1 MPRPRLSL
9 LVGNPTAR
17 TGRAAKAIEAAMAG
31 LAEARL
37 EPEFFSTLP
46 GGATVAA
53 LGARLERGDV
63 ARVIYLGGDG
73 TFAET
78 AKGIILAREQ
88 YGVDV
93 PMGMLPMGTAND
105 QGRSFGVYA
114 GVKALPT
121 NIKVIKAGV
130 EQWLDVGKV
139 ESFAGDDDAQPT
151 CTDLWF
157 DSWGLGLSAQILAKR
172 NRDQK
177 AVQRIPLL
185 NRIYRDKLVYVRA
198 GLSSFLKHTLKSL
211 IGRAR
216 FAAEIRVDDQVL
228 SFDAINDIVIKGTML
243 YGGDWI
249 FAPDGKPDDGKFE
262 VIIVKNSADW
272 GAAAIASHKRNPVTG
287 DDLEV
292 LGLPRRVIPSGSRI
306 EIRVKR
312 PPGMPPLP
320 AQIDGEEFRSA
331 DHYRIE
337 NLYHYLRILV
347 PEDPHWV

>member
-1 MPRPRLSL
+1 MPRARLSL

-17 TGRAAKAIEAAMAG
+17 TGRAAAAIDAAMAG
-31 LAEARL
+31 LNEARL

-53 LGARLERGDV
+53 LATRLERGDV

-114 GVKALPT
+114 GTKALAT
-121 NIKVIKAGV
+121 NIKVIKAGI

-139 ESFAGDDDAQPT
+139 DAFAGDGETPT

-177 AVQRIPLL
+177 LVSRIPIV
-185 NRIYRDKLVYVRA
+185 NRIYRDKLVYIRA
-198 GLSSFLKHTLKSL
+198 GLSSWVKHTVKSL
-211 IGRAR
+211 FGRAR
-216 FAAEIRVDDQVL
+216 FAAEIRVDDQLL
-228 SFDAINDIVIKGTML
+228 SFDAINDIVVKGTLL

-249 FAPDGKPDDGKFE
+249 FAPEGKPDDGKFE

-272 GAAAIASHKRNPVTG
+272 GAAAIGSHKRNPVTG

-306 EIRVKR
+306 DIRVTR

-320 AQIDGEEFRSA
+320 AQIDGEEFGAA
-331 DHYRIE
+331 DRYRIE

>member
-1 MPRPRLSL
+1 MPRPRISL

-17 TGRAAKAIEAAMAG
+17 SGKAAAAIEAAMTG
-31 LAEARL
+31 LTEARL
-37 EPEFFSTLP
+37 QPEFFSTLP
-46 GGATVAA
+46 DGATVAA
-53 LGARLERGDV
+53 LAQRLERGDV

-88 YGVDV
+88 YGIDT

-105 QGRSFGVYA
+105 QGRSFGVRS

-121 NIKVIKAGV
+121 NIKTIAAGI

-139 ESFAGDDDAQPT
+139 EAYDGAGELLLR
-151 CTDLWF
+151 DLWF
-157 DSWGLGLSAQILAKR
+157 DSWGLGLSAQILKKR
-172 NRDQK
+172 NRERK
-177 AVQRIPLL
+177 VVARIPVI
-185 NRIYRDKLVYVRA
+185 RQIYRDKLVYIRA
-198 GLSSFLKHTLKSL
+198 GLSSYVKNMFKSL

-216 FAAEIRVDDQVL
+216 FAAEIRIDDRTLRYDGV
-228 SFDAINDIVIKGTML
+228 NDIVIKGTLL

-249 FAPDGKPDDGKFE
+249 FAPEGKPDDGKFE

-272 GAAAIASHKRNPVTG
+272 AAAAIGGHKRNPVTR
-287 DDLEV
+287 DDLAV
-292 LGLPRRVIPSGSRI
+292 LGLPQREIPSGRVV
-306 EIRVKR
+306 EIRVTR
-312 PPGMPPLP
+312 PDGMPPLP
-320 AQIDGEEFRSA
+320 AQIDGEEFLSA

-347 PEDPHWV
+347 PEDAHWV

>member
-17 TGRAAKAIEAAMAG
+17 TGRAGAAIEAAMQG
-31 LAEARL
+31 LTEARL

-53 LGARLERGDV
+53 LAQRLEAGDV

-105 QGRSFGVYA
+105 QGRSFGVRSGA
-114 GVKALPT
+114 KALPA

-139 ESFAGDDDAQPT
+139 ELFTDGEDIPKHS
-151 CTDLWF
+151 DLWF

-172 NRDQK
+172 NREQK
-177 AVQRIPLL
+177 AVQRIPLV
-185 NRIYRDKLVYVRA
+185 NRIYRDKLVYIRA
-198 GLSSFLKHTLKSL
+198 GLSSYVKHLFKSL

-216 FAAEIRVDDQVL
+216 FAAEIRIDDQL
-228 SFDAINDIVIKGTML
+228 LKLDAVNDIVVKGTLL

-249 FAPDGKPDDGKFE
+249 FAPEGKPDDGKFE
-262 VIIVKNSADW
+262 VIIVRSGADW
-272 GAAAIASHKRNPVTG
+272 GAHAIAAHKRNPVTG

-292 LGLPRRVIPSGSRI
+292 LGVPRRVIPSGSRI
-306 EIRVKR
+306 DIRVAR
-312 PPGMPPLP
+312 PEGMPPLP
-320 AQIDGEEFRSA
+320 AQIDGEEFPSA

>member
-1 MPRPRLSL
+1 MPRPRVSL

-17 TGRAAKAIEAAMAG
+17 TGRAGAAIEAAMTG

-53 LGARLERGDV
+53 LSQRLEAGDV
-63 ARVIYLGGDG
+63 ARVVYLGGDG

-105 QGRSFGVYA
+105 QGRSFGVRS
-114 GVKALPT
+114 GTRALAA
-121 NIKVIKAGV
+121 NIKVIKAGI

-139 ESFAGDDDAQPT
+139 EVFEGDDETPIHR
-151 CTDLWF
+151 DLWF

-177 AVQRIPLL
+177 AVQRIPLI
-185 NRIYRDKLVYVRA
+185 NRIYRDKLVYIRA
-198 GLSSFLKHTLKSL
+198 GLSSYVKHLLKSL

-216 FAAEIRVDDQVL
+216 FAAEIRIDDQL
-228 SFDAINDIVIKGTML
+228 LKEDAVNDIVVKGTLL

-249 FAPDGKPDDGKFE
+249 FAPEGKPDDGKFE
-262 VIIVKNSADW
+262 VIIVRGSADW
-272 GAAAIASHKRNPVTG
+272 GHAAITAHKRNPVTN

-292 LGLPRRVIPSGSRI
+292 LGLARRVIPSGSRI
-306 EIRVKR
+306 DIRVTR

-320 AQIDGEEFRSA
+320 AQIDGEEFPSA
-331 DHYRIE
+331 DRYRIE

>member
-1 MPRPRLSL
+1 L

-17 TGRAAKAIEAAMAG
+17 TGKAAAAIEAAMAG

-37 EPEFFSTLP
+37 QPEFFSTLP

-53 LGARLERGDV
+53 LAERLEKGDV
-63 ARVIYLGGDG
+63 ARVVYLGGDG

-78 AKGIILAREQ
+78 AKGIILAREK
-88 YGVDV
+88 YGIDV

-105 QGRSFGVYA
+105 QGRSFGVRA
-114 GVKALPT
+114 GIKALPG
-121 NIKVIKAGV
+121 NIQVIRAGI

-139 ESFAGDDDAQPT
+139 EAFAADGAPL

-172 NRDQK
+172 NRDQRI
-177 AVQRIPLL
+177 AQRIPVL
-185 NRIYRDKLVYVRA
+185 RQVYRDKLVYIRA
-198 GLSSFLKHTLKSL
+198 GLSSWLKHTLKSL
-211 IGRAR
+211 VGRAR
-216 FAAEIRVDDQVL
+216 FAAEIRVDDQRL
-228 SFDAINDIVIKGTML
+228 SFDAINDIVVKGTLL

-262 VIIVKNSADW
+262 VVIVKNGADW

-306 EIRVKR
+306 EVRVTR
-312 PPGMPPLP
+312 PEGMPPLP
-320 AQIDGEEFRSA
+320 AQIDGEEFLSA
-331 DHYRIE
+331 DHYKIE

>member
-1 MPRPRLSL
+1 VPRPRISL

-17 TGRAAKAIEAAMAG
+17 SGKAAAAIEAAMAG
-31 LAEARL
+31 LTEARL
-37 EPEFFSTLP
+37 QPEFFSTLP

-53 LGARLERGDV
+53 LAQRLERGDV

-88 YGVDV
+88 YGVDT

-105 QGRSFGVYA
+105 QGRSFGVRA

-121 NIKVIKAGV
+121 NIKTIAAGI
-130 EQWLDVGKV
+130 ERWLDVGKV
-139 ESFAGDDDAQPT
+139 EAFDAAGEPLLR
-151 CTDLWF
+151 DLWF

-172 NRDQK
+172 NRERK
-177 AVQRIPLL
+177 IVARIPVI
-185 NRIYRDKLVYVRA
+185 RQIYRDKLVYIRA
-198 GLSSFLKHTLKSL
+198 GLSSYVKNMFKAL

-216 FAAEIRVDDQVL
+216 FAAEIRIDDRTLRYDGV
-228 SFDAINDIVIKGTML
+228 NDIVIKGTLL

-272 GAAAIASHKRNPVTG
+272 AAAAIGGHKRNPVTR
-287 DDLEV
+287 DDLAV
-292 LGLPRRVIPSGSRI
+292 LGLPQREIPSGRI
-306 EIRVKR
+306 VEIRVTR
-312 PPGMPPLP
+312 PDGMPPLP
-320 AQIDGEEFRSA
+320 AQIDGEEFLPA

-347 PEDPHWV
+347 PEDAHWV

>member
-1 MPRPRLSL
+1 VPRPRISL

-17 TGRAAKAIEAAMAG
+17 SGKAAAAIEAAMAG
-31 LAEARL
+31 LTEARL
-37 EPEFFSTLP
+37 QPEFFSTLP

-53 LGARLERGDV
+53 LAQRLERGDV

-88 YGVDV
+88 YGVDT

-105 QGRSFGVYA
+105 QGRSFGVRA

-121 NIKVIKAGV
+121 NIKTIAAGI

-139 ESFAGDDDAQPT
+139 EAFDAAGEPLLR
-151 CTDLWF
+151 DLWF

-172 NRDQK
+172 NRERK
-177 AVQRIPLL
+177 IVARIPVI
-185 NRIYRDKLVYVRA
+185 RQIYRDKLVYIRA
-198 GLSSFLKHTLKSL
+198 GLSSYVKNMFKAL

-216 FAAEIRVDDQVL
+216 FAAEIRIDDRTLRYDGV
-228 SFDAINDIVIKGTML
+228 NDIVIKGTLL

-272 GAAAIASHKRNPVTG
+272 AAAAIGGHKRNPVTR
-287 DDLEV
+287 DDLAV
-292 LGLPRRVIPSGSRI
+292 LGLPQREIPSGRI
-306 EIRVKR
+306 VEIRVTR
-312 PPGMPPLP
+312 PDGMPPLP
-320 AQIDGEEFRSA
+320 AQIDGEEFLPA

-347 PEDPHWV
+347 PEDAHWV